1 MSISS
6 SKAQLWKNKEGFRGI
21 MKFIMPGAMALLAV
35 WVRFLAS
42 AAKLHRLIHKRRY
55 FFIPQEVDD
64 DNLDTNKSIIGQP

>member
-1 MSISS
+1 
-6 SKAQLWKNKEGFRGI
+6 